1 MKIIDDSLI
10 EGHLNAYK
18 LVENLPM
25 CSVKNMLGDFL
36 LGENYDFICRV
47 MNREIKGLGAAFIK
61 AKGEK

>member
-25 CSVKNMLGDFL
+25 CSVKNLLGDFL
-36 LGENYDFICRV
+36 LGADRDFVCRV
-47 MNREIKGLGAAFIK
+47 MNRDTEGLGTAFIK